1 MIFLKNTSI
10 LYCFENQCSPR
21 EWKKA
26 NIVPVDKKNRPV
38 SLLPIWGK
46 IFEKIIFNSL
56 FKYLEKITIF

>member
-1 MIFLKNTSI
+1 MIFLKNTST
-10 LYCFENQCSPR
+10 LYCFENQCFPR

-26 NIVPVDKKNRPV
+26 NIVSVDKKTRPV
-38 SLLPIWGK
+38 SLLHLCGK